1 MMDEAGF
8 QAYLKR
14 QKKPQNTI
22 DEYSRRAKEFNELLL
37 KTDQK
42 NLDEATPEDIKR
54 YYNQLVQE
62 LRRTVV
68 NRHLWALLTYYRYKN
83 NDLLYCVTNELLGIS
98 YLESYKLKDF
108 EGVEQGYVKVLASN
122 GIKTAQQLLDLGK
135 TKEERDEISKKY
147 DIPSNFLLELV
158 KLANLARI
166 AGLKKKRAR
175 LFYDAGLDTLDK
187 IAAYDDSEE
196 LRTAL
201 VDFVKRSGFSGTAST
216 PTEAAHTLLLAKYL
230 KRIIEY

>member
-1 MMDEAGF
+1 M
-8 QAYLKR
+8 
-14 QKKPQNTI
+14 
-22 DEYSRRAKEFNELLL
+22 
-37 KTDQK
+37 
-42 NLDEATPEDIKR
+42 
-54 YYNQLVQE
+54 
-62 LRRTVV
+62 RRTVV

-98 YLESYKLKDF
+98 YLENYKLKDF
-108 EGVEQGYVKVLASN
+108 EGVEQDYVKALASN

-135 TKEERDEISKKY
+135 TKEERAEISKKY
-147 DIPSNFLLELV
+147 DIPSNSLLELV

-166 AGLKKKRAR
+166 SGLKKKRAR

-216 PTEAAHTLLLAKYL
+216 PTEAAHTLALAKYL